1 MKNYSIF
8 RQIAAVLL
16 LSSLCVSQLDAREHG
31 FSPET
36 FRQWVDM
43 RVGRGE
49 PVYWYAIGTVYRSPD
64 GEPLMSME
72 GVDVA
77 RFDAGLSTSTKAH
90 QLSRKTFIYRD
101 LETGAVLKEWQGKP
115 LPPIAYPYQ
124 YITYELKGSSLETWV
139 EQGAGPRKQRIG
151 PGRDLTARS
160 IGETA
165 AHYDFFRQ
173 PDSAGLKHPNQI
185 SWLRFGDL
193 PAGLGKGVMH
203 MLSWRVDRYEDLPET
218 MRRYLETEAPLWLKP
233 PADIEEIRQ
242 LQQ

>member
-139 EQGAGPRKQRIG
+139 EQVR
-151 PGRDLTARS
+151 GRANSVSDR
-160 IGETA
+160 
-165 AHYDFFRQ
+165 
-173 PDSAGLKHPNQI
+173 
-185 SWLRFGDL
+185 
-193 PAGLGKGVMH
+193 GV
-203 MLSWRVDRYEDLPET
+203 
-218 MRRYLETEAPLWLKP
+218 
-233 PADIEEIRQ
+233 I
-242 LQQ
+242 